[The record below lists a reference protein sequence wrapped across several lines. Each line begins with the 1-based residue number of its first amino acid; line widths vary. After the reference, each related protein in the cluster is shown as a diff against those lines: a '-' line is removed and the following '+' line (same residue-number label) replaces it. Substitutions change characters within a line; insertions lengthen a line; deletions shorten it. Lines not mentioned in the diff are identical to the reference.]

1 MCIYL
6 LAQVHLAKHAFSL
19 KSNQFWV
26 SEIKMISTVISKES
40 LTVTVSKSQMQK
52 KYFLFHKKTVLSDIL
67 GL

>member
-6 LAQVHLAKHAFSL
+6 LVQVHLAKHAIAL

-26 SEIKMISTVISKES
+26 SEIKMISTVISKGS

-52 KYFLFHKKTVLSDIL
+52 KIL
-67 GL
+67 PVP